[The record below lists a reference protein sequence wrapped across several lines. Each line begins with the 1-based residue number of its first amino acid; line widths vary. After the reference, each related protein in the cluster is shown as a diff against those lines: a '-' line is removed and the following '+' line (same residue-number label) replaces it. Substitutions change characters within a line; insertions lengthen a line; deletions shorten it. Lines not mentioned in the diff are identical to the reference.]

1 MIFSFII
8 YHLFASVLICGS
20 IVQYQKEFSF
30 HFYFKEAIILNKE
43 NAQRSKAILV
53 GLVVTFI
60 WATSWIMT
68 PMIIKDFA
76 PISYAGVRFLL
87 AGLVLLVVHFFSK
100 KATPIKTI
108 QKKDWVLIV
117 LLGLTQSS
125 LMQFSQYIALQS
137 VDPTTLNLLSN
148 LSTILIIV
156 MSVWIL
162 KESPT
167 WLQLV
172 GTGVFVLGVLAY
184 YYPFGE
190 DISNWWG
197 YAMGGLF
204 IIGGAFASILS
215 RAMGRRGTVNSI
227 TYTAIS
233 MLVGGSVSL
242 ILGLFVD
249 GVQIVPLR
257 VWALVVY
264 MAVVNAALA
273 FVLWNW
279 TYTHLQSFEA
289 ALISSTMLVEVAILQ
304 WLIMGRTFGGFE
316 ILGMGLVMVAVILVQ
331 LKKIEFNKKGKKL

>member
-1 MIFSFII
+1 M
-8 YHLFASVLICGS
+8 
-20 IVQYQKEFSF
+20 
-30 HFYFKEAIILNKE
+30 
-43 NAQRSKAILV
+43 
-53 GLVVTFI
+53 
-60 WATSWIMT
+60 
-68 PMIIKDFA
+68 
-76 PISYAGVRFLL
+76 
-87 AGLVLLVVHFFSK
+87 HFFSK

-190 DISNWWG
+190 EISNWWG

-233 MLVGGSVSL
+233 MLVGGERE
-242 ILGLFVD
+242 FD
-249 GVQIVPLR
+249 FGVVCG
-257 VWALVVY
+257 WCADC
-264 MAVVNAALA
+264 
-273 FVLWNW
+273 
-279 TYTHLQSFEA
+279 
-289 ALISSTMLVEVAILQ
+289 SSTSVGVGGVYGGGECGFGVCVVELDVYSFAI
-304 WLIMGRTFGGFE
+304 F
-316 ILGMGLVMVAVILVQ
+316 
-331 LKKIEFNKKGKKL
+331 